1 MSHMWHST
9 TTYNIKQIAVEFT
22 SLLRSPPII
31 TRAEGRLE
39 RQTYTALTDR
49 SIHAADNRDGGGAT
63 VSGGDVQCV
72 LPTILLPS
80 TVNYEVTL
88 QSVEETTAIQIDN
101 TCESVHPYPL
111 QPQGDGIGMAVIMA
125 FLRSE
130 QESDLLY
137 NKTASYEVLRIY
149 LNVMITKWILIN
161 EFLVHLAIVLPKDN
175 VPVNGRAD
183 LCVQN

>member
-31 TRAEGRLE
+31 TRAEVGLE
-39 RQTYTALTDR
+39 RQAYTALTDG

-88 QSVEETTAIQIDN
+88 QSVEETALLTAIQIDN

-130 QESDLLY
+130 QESDLL
-137 NKTASYEVLRIY
+137 TRRQ
-149 LNVMITKWILIN
+149 VMRYCAFTSML
-161 EFLVHLAIVLPKDN
+161 
-175 VPVNGRAD
+175 
-183 LCVQN
+183 